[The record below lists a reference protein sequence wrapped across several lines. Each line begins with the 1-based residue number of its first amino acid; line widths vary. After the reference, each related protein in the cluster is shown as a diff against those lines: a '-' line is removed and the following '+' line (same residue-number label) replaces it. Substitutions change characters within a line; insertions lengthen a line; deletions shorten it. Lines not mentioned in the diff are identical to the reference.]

1 MHLQLPDNN
10 EKIISNFKT
19 SLNMSSHLSINSWKI
34 NFSVHCVGNYQ
45 FRKGSEMEGEK

>member
-19 SLNMSSHLSINSWKI
+19 SLNMSSHLSINSWKG
-34 NFSVHCVGNYQ
+34 NFSVHRVGYLSIE
-45 FRKGSEMEGEK
+45 KGT